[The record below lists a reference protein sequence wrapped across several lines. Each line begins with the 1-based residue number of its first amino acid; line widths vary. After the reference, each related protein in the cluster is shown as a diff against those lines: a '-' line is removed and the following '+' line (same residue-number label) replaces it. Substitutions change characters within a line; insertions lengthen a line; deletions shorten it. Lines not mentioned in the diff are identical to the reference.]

1 MIGRAVAKVKIVAT
15 NEVVATIKAYGK
27 ALQFCVNT
35 AWESR
40 IRNNVKLHYVVYR
53 ELRETYKLP
62 AQLAVA
68 CIKQACGIV
77 KRAKSKP
84 VVKRASVGYNFPRSA
99 SLKGDILSIVTLNGR
114 QKFVIKVPT
123 CYVAYFADWKL
134 TESLLRLDKKGRCFF
149 LFSFSK
155 DVALVNSVSQKRVLG
170 VDLGVNNLAV
180 TSDGRFYHSP
190 KVKQVKRKFKHLRSV
205 LQAKGTRS
213 SKRLL
218 EKLSGRETR
227 FMAWVNH
234 NISKRIVSTFASGK
248 IVLED
253 LKGIRKVN
261 RGKRMNYWI
270 SNWSFFQLQSFIQ
283 HKAERVGVEVIRVK
297 PAFTSQ
303 LCHKCGLLGIRKSG
317 CFSCSHCS
325 LSSYSA
331 DLNAARNLAH
341 PMLDERQAA
350 VNQPNVSGREA
361 KAPLLVNLNAKLRGN
376 APPLAVNG

>member
-1 MIGRAVAKVKIVAT
+1 MIGRAVARVKIVAT
-15 NEVVATIKAYGK
+15 NEVVATVKAYGK

-40 IRNNVKLHYVVYR
+40 IRNNVKLHHVVYR

-99 SLKGDILSIVTLNGR
+99 SLKGDILRIVTLSGR
-114 QKFVIKVPT
+114 QRFVIKVPT
-123 CYVAYFADWKL
+123 CYAAYFKEWKL
-134 TESLLRLDKKGRCFF
+134 TESLLRIDKKGRYFF

-155 DVALVNSVSQKRVLG
+155 EVALVSSVSQKRVLG

-180 TSDGRFYHSP
+180 TSDGRFFHSAE
-190 KVKQVKRKFKHLRSV
+190 VKQVKRKFRHLRSV

-213 SKRLL
+213 AKLL
-218 EKLSGRETR
+218 LRKLSGREKR

-234 NISKRIVSTFASGK
+234 NISKRIVSTFDGGK
-248 IVLED
+248 VVLED

-261 RGKRMNYWI
+261 RGKRMNYWV

-283 HKAERVGVEVIRVK
+283 YKAERVG
-297 PAFTSQ
+297 
-303 LCHKCGLLGIRKSG
+303 GG
-317 CFSCSHCS
+317 
-325 LSSYSA
+325 
-331 DLNAARNLAH
+331 RN
-341 PMLDERQAA
+341 QGK
-350 VNQPNVSGREA
+350 QGF
-361 KAPLLVNLNAKLRGN
+361 
-376 APPLAVNG
+376 

>member
-15 NEVVATIKAYGK
+15 PEVVATVKAYGK
-27 ALQFCVNT
+27 ALQFCVNI
-35 AWESR
+35 AWENR
-40 IRNNVKLHYVVYR
+40 IRNNVKLHHVVYR

-84 VVKRASVGYNFPRSA
+84 VVKRTSVGYNFPRSA
-99 SLKGDILSIVTLNGR
+99 SLKGDVLSIVMLSGR
-114 QKFVIKVPT
+114 QKFVIKVPA
-123 CYVAYFADWKL
+123 CYAAYFKEWKL
-134 TESLLRLDKKGRCFF
+134 TESLLRINKNGMAYFAF
-149 LFSFSK
+149 GFSK
-155 DVALVNSVSQKRVLG
+155 EVALVNSVSQKRVLG

-213 SKRLL
+213 AKRLL
-218 EKLSGRETR
+218 RKLSGREQR
-227 FMAWVNH
+227 FMAWVDH
-234 NISKRIVSTFASGK
+234 NISKSIVSGFDGGR

-253 LKGIRKVN
+253 LKGIRG
-261 RGKRMNYWI
+261 RWLGRRMNYWI
-270 SNWSFFQLQSFIQ
+270 SNWSYFQLQSFIQ
-283 HKAERVGVEVIRVK
+283 YKAERVGVEVIRVK
-297 PAFTSQ
+297 PAFTSK
-303 LCHKCGLLGIRKSG
+303 LCHKCGLLGSRFQG
-317 CFSCSHCS
+317 CFSCSHCG

-331 DLNAARNLAH
+331 DLNAARNLTH

-350 VNQPNVSGREA
+350 VNQPNVSGCEA
-361 KAPLLVNLNAKLRGN
+361 EAPLLVNLKAEFRGN

>member
-1 MIGRAVAKVKIVAT
+1 MISRAVAKVKIVAT
-15 NEVVATIKAYGK
+15 NEVVATAKAYGK
-27 ALQFCVNT
+27 ALQFCVNI

-40 IRNNVKLHYVVYR
+40 IRNNVKHHHVAYR

-84 VVKRASVGYNFPRSA
+84 VVKRASVDYNFPRSA

-114 QKFVIKVPT
+114 QKFVIKVPA
-123 CYVAYFADWKL
+123 CYAAYFKEWKL
-134 TESLLRLDKKGRCFF
+134 TESLLRIDRRGNAYF
-149 LFSFSK
+149 LFGFSK
-155 DVALVNSVSQKRVLG
+155 EFAPVNSVSQKSVLG

-190 KVKQVKRKFKHLRSV
+190 KVKQVKRNFKHLRSV

-213 SKRLL
+213 ANLR
-218 EKLSGRETR
+218 KLSGKEQR

-234 NISKRIVSTFASGK
+234 NISKSIVSTCGK
-248 IVLED
+248 VVLED

-261 RGKRMNYWI
+261 RGKRMNYWV

-283 HKAERVGVEVIRVK
+283 YKAERVGVEVVRVD
-297 PAFTSQ
+297 PAFTSK
-303 LCHKCGLLGIRKSG
+303 LCHKLGSRFQG
-317 CFSCSHCS
+317 CFSCSHCG

-341 PMLDERQAA
+341 PMLVERQAV
-350 VNQPNVSGREA
+350 VNQPNVSGCEA
-361 KAPLLVNLNAKLRGN
+361 QALGELKAELRGN
-376 APPLAVNG
+376 ATPLAVNG

>member
-1 MIGRAVAKVKIVAT
+1 MICRAVAKVKIAAT
-15 NEVVATIKAYGK
+15 NEVVATVKAYGK

-40 IRNNVKLHYVVYR
+40 IRNNVKLHHVVYR

-99 SLKGDILSIVTLNGR
+99 SLKGNVLSIVTLNGR
-114 QKFVIKVPT
+114 QKFAIKVP
-123 CYVAYFADWKL
+123 AYFATYFKEWKL
-134 TESLLRLDKKGRCFF
+134 TESLLRIDRKGRAYFAF
-149 LFSFSK
+149 GFSK
-155 DVALVNSVSQKRVLG
+155 EVAAVSSVSQKRVLG

-180 TSDGRFYHSP
+180 TSDGGFFHSS
-190 KVKQVKRKFKHLRSV
+190 KVKQVKRKFKYLRSV

-213 SKRLL
+213 AKRLL
-218 EKLSGRETR
+218 RKLSGREQR

-234 NISKRIVSTFASGK
+234 NISKSIVSTFDGGK
-248 IVLED
+248 VVLED

-261 RGKRMNYWI
+261 RGKRMNYWV

-283 HKAERVGVEVIRVK
+283 YKAERVGVEVIRVK
-297 PAFTSQ
+297 PAFTSK

-317 CFSCSHCS
+317 CFSCFHCG

-350 VNQPNVSGREA
+350 VNQPNVSGCEA
-361 KAPLLVNLNAKLRGN
+361 QAPMLVN
-376 APPLAVNG
+376 

>member
-15 NEVVATIKAYGK
+15 PEVVATVKAYGK
-27 ALQFCVNT
+27 ALQFCVNI
-35 AWESR
+35 AWESG
-40 IRNNVKLHYVVYR
+40 IKNNVKLHYVVYR
-53 ELRETYKLP
+53 ELREAYKLP

-77 KRAKSKP
+77 KRAKSIP

-99 SLKGDILSIVTLNGR
+99 SLKGDVLSIVMLNGR

-134 TESLLRLDKKGRCFF
+134 AESLLRIDKKGRCFF

-155 DVALVNSVSQKRVLG
+155 EVFVVNSVSQKRVLG

-213 SKRLL
+213 AKRLL
-218 EKLSGRETR
+218 RKLSGREQR

-234 NISKRIVSTFASGK
+234 NVSKSIVSDFDGGK
-248 IVLED
+248 VVLEN
-253 LKGIRKVN
+253 LKGIRKAN
-261 RGKRMNYWI
+261 RGKRMNSWI

-283 HKAERVGVEVIRVK
+283 YKAERIGVEVVRVK
-297 PAFTSQ
+297 PAFTSK
-303 LCHKCGLLGIRKSG
+303 LCHKCGLLGSRFQG
-317 CFSCSHCS
+317 CFSCSHCG

-341 PMLDERQAA
+341 PMLDERQAV

-361 KAPLLVNLNAKLRGN
+361 QAQTLVSLRAELRGN
-376 APPLAVNG
+376 APQLAVNG